1 MEINQDLIFDISGEG
16 GLKARIDNL
25 KDQFSKAGGA
35 NELAKIR
42 KKQAEHDR
50 KMEQLEA
57 SENSGMMPSM
67 HNFDPDAAGN

>member
-1 MEINQDLIFDISGEG
+1 MIFDISGEG

-42 KKQAEHDR
+42 KKQRMKKATTEICLTALH
-50 KMEQLEA
+50 QTSL
-57 SENSGMMPSM
+57 SIH
-67 HNFDPDAAGN
+67 HNLISQANKVL